1 MERRDLLKR
10 AAAFAAW
17 SGLRDSQAAAA
28 DTDQPAAALSGEKIG
43 LSFTELG
50 PAPIE
55 IRKGHMPYRTLGLT
69 GKRVSAFG
77 LGGHGKEI

>member
-1 MERRDLLKR
+1 MERRDLLER

-17 SGLRDSQAAAA
+17 LGLRDSQAAAA

-43 LSFTELG
+43 LSLTKLG
-50 PAPIE
+50 PVPVE
-55 IRKGHMPYRTLGLT
+55 IRKGYMLYRTLGLT

-77 LGGHGKEI
+77 LSGHDKEI